1 MKEVKKNKR
10 SEEEW
15 KKWKEMKEVI
25 WKEKMIWSEYNIEMN
40 LISGICYRYYKKVN
54 LIRVWRVKIVVSDN
68 NEGDLDAYNDDN
80 ESMSDNMSWL

>member
-1 MKEVKKNKR
+1 MKRNER
-10 SEEEW
+10 SEKKW
-15 KKWKEMKEVI
+15 KKWYERKKV
-25 WKEKMIWSEYNIEMN
+25 IWSEYNIEMN
-40 LISGICYRYYKKVN
+40 LISGICYRYYKKNVN